1 MSKNL
6 SQQVVLDRRGF
17 VAATFATVAGLG
29 LAGCSDTSAEA
40 DKGSA
45 TGSSKGSEDTE
56 ASTTLDAKAF
66 DKLVD
71 NGPKADDDAIAA
83 STWATAVKDAGVFKI
98 GGVQTSTLFSLLN
111 EKDGQTRGFDAGIA
125 QLLSNYILGEN
136 KVEITQVTSDTRE
149 SVLQNGQVDA
159 VFATYT
165 ITDERKKL
173 VSFAGP
179 YYYTQQAILVL
190 ADNDDIK
197 SVDDLPTRTSPSSP
211 APTAPPSWRSSLP
224 RPASRSLRP
233 TRRPAR
239 HSSRAALTPTSS
251 TTTCSRAPWS
261 ASPVSTRSPASPSA
275 TRSPMALVCRSIPTA
290 SPSLTTS
297 LRKSR
302 TTAPGPSCGR
312 SASATVRATPMFP
325 SCPKSAPRQR
335 AGNGRNETIRKR
347 MMRFIAV
354 NCFLTELS
362 GLPYTRGPL
371 SLSAGGPHESLRT
384 LVALWPELYRRAA
397 SDLGHD
403 A

>member
-45 TGSSKGSEDTE
+45 GSSKSSEDTE
-56 ASTTLDAKAF
+56 VSATLDAKAF
-66 DKLVD
+66 DKLVND
-71 NGPKADDDAIAA
+71 GPKADDDAIAA
-83 STWATAVKDAGVFKI
+83 STWATAVKAAGVFTI

-197 SVDDLPTRTSPSSP
+197 SVDVLAVYEAAQRLTKYIREGNGP
-211 APTAPPSWRSSLP
+211 AILEEFAPK
-224 RPASRSLRP
+224 ASQQEFK
-233 TRRPAR
+233 TDEEAR
-239 HSSRAALTPTSS
+239 QALQQGRVDAYVIDNNMQQS
-251 TTTCSRAPWS
+251 
-261 ASPVSTRSPASPSA
+261 
-275 TRSPMALVCRSIPTA
+275 ALVRE
-290 SPSLTTS
+290 
-297 LRKSR
+297 
-302 TTAPGPSCGR
+302 PG
-312 SASATVRATPMFP
+312 
-325 SCPKSAPRQR
+325 KYKI
-335 AGNGRNETIRKR
+335 AGKPFGSKEPYGIGLPLDSDGVA
-347 MMRFIAV
+347 FV
-354 NCFLTELS
+354 NDFLKKIEDDGTWTELWQICI
-362 GLPYTRGPL
+362 GD
-371 SLSAGGPHESLRT
+371 RT
-384 LVALWPELYRRAA
+384 GDTNVPELPEIGA
-397 SDLGHD
+397 
-403 A
+403 

>member
-45 TGSSKGSEDTE
+45 AGSSKSSNDTE

-98 GGVQTSTLFSLLN
+98 GGVPTSTLFSHLN
-111 EKDGQTRGFDAGIA
+111 EKAGKIRGFDAGIA

-165 ITDERKKL
+165 ITDERKKSWDFSTPYRTDYVGL
-173 VSFAGP
+173 MVKKRSGFTSIEDLDGKVIGVSQGATTQSLIEQMIKDNGFSCEPEFRAFSGYPIIKSSLDAGNIDVFAMDRSTLAGYMNETVELLQP
-179 YYYTQQAILVL
+179 EVKFGEQGYGVATKKGCDLSAVVDQVICDRL
-190 ADNDDIK
+190 ADGWLDQEVK
-197 SVDDLPTRTSPSSP
+197 T
-211 APTAPPSWRSSLP
+211 WG
-224 RPASRSLRP
+224 
-233 TRRPAR
+233 
-239 HSSRAALTPTSS
+239 
-251 TTTCSRAPWS
+251 
-261 ASPVSTRSPASPSA
+261 
-275 TRSPMALVCRSIPTA
+275 LV
-290 SPSLTTS
+290 
-297 LRKSR
+297 
-302 TTAPGPSCGR
+302 
-312 SASATVRATPMFP
+312 
-325 SCPKSAPRQR
+325 
-335 AGNGRNETIRKR
+335 
-347 MMRFIAV
+347 
-354 NCFLTELS
+354 
-362 GLPYTRGPL
+362 
-371 SLSAGGPHESLRT
+371 
-384 LVALWPELYRRAA
+384 
-397 SDLGHD
+397 
-403 A
+403 

>member
-66 DKLVD
+66 DKLVND
-71 NGPKADDDAIAA
+71 GPKADDDAIAA

-197 SVDDLPTRTSPSSP
+197 SVDDLVDKNVAVQSGSNGP
-211 APTAPPSWRSSLP
+211 AILEEFAPK
-224 RPASRSLRP
+224 PASRSSRP
-233 TRRPAR
+233 TRKPAR

-251 TTTCSRAPWS
+251 ITTCSRAPWS

-275 TRSPMALVCRSIPTA
+275 ARSPMASVCRSIPTA
-290 SPSLTTS
+290 SPLSTTS
-297 LRKSR
+297 LRRSR
-302 TTAPGPSCGR
+302 TTA
-312 SASATVRATPMFP
+312 
-325 SCPKSAPRQR
+325 
-335 AGNGRNETIRKR
+335 
-347 MMRFIAV
+347 
-354 NCFLTELS
+354 L
-362 GLPYTRGPL
+362 
-371 SLSAGGPHESLRT
+371 
-384 LVALWPELYRRAA
+384 
-397 SDLGHD
+397 D
-403 A
+403 

>member
-17 VAATFATVAGLG
+17 VAASFATVAGLG

-45 TGSSKGSEDTE
+45 ASSKSSEDTE

-83 STWATAVKDAGVFKI
+83 SAWATADASGVRR
-98 GGVQTSTLFSLLN
+98 TSIRQPRVSPTLFSLLN

-197 SVDDLPTRTSPSSP
+197 SVDDLADKNVAVQSGSNGP
-211 APTAPPSWRSSLP
+211 AILEEFAPK
-224 RPASRSLRP
+224 ASQQEFK
-233 TRRPAR
+233 TDEEAR
-239 HSSRAALTPTSS
+239 QALQQGRVDAYVIDNNMQQS
-251 TTTCSRAPWS
+251 
-261 ASPVSTRSPASPSA
+261 
-275 TRSPMALVCRSIPTA
+275 ALVRE
-290 SPSLTTS
+290 
-297 LRKSR
+297 
-302 TTAPGPSCGR
+302 PG
-312 SASATVRATPMFP
+312 
-325 SCPKSAPRQR
+325 KYKI
-335 AGNGRNETIRKR
+335 AGKPFGSKEPYGIGLPLDSDGVA
-347 MMRFIAV
+347 FV
-354 NCFLTELS
+354 NDFLKKIEDDGTWTELWQICI
-362 GLPYTRGPL
+362 GD
-371 SLSAGGPHESLRT
+371 RT
-384 LVALWPELYRRAA
+384 GDTNVPELPEIGA
-397 SDLGHD
+397 
-403 A
+403 

>member
-45 TGSSKGSEDTE
+45 AGSSKSSEDTE

-197 SVDDLPTRTSPSSP
+197 SFEDLAGKTTANSLASTYMELAESYGATVQGIDTLEETIQLLTAGRIDATLNADVSFYDYLNVHPDADFKIVAQTEDASHVAIPLRKGDD
-211 APTAPPSWRSSLP
+211 
-224 RPASRSLRP
+224 
-233 TRRPAR
+233 
-239 HSSRAALTPTSS
+239 
-251 TTTCSRAPWS
+251 S
-261 ASPVSTRSPASPSA
+261 ASLLEA
-275 TRSPMALVCRSIPTA
+275 INTA
-290 SPSLTTS
+290 IDE
-297 LRKSR
+297 LRADGTLK
-302 TTAPGPSCGR
+302 
-312 SASATVRATPMFP
+312 
-325 SCPKSAPRQR
+325 
-335 AGNGRNETIRKR
+335 
-347 MMRFIAV
+347 
-354 NCFLTELS
+354 ELS
-362 GLPYTRGPL
+362 EKYFGQDI
-371 SLSAGGPHESLRT
+371 SSEN
-384 LVALWPELYRRAA
+384 
-397 SDLGHD
+397 
-403 A
+403 

>member
-66 DKLVD
+66 DKLVND
-71 NGPKADDDAIAA
+71 GPKADDDAIAA
-83 STWATAVKDAGVFKI
+83 STWATAVKGAGVFKI

-125 QLLSNYILGEN
+125 QLLSSYILGEN

-197 SVDDLPTRTSPSSP
+197 SVDDLADKNVAVQSG
-211 APTAPPSWRSSLP
+211 
-224 RPASRSLRP
+224 
-233 TRRPAR
+233 
-239 HSSRAALTPTSS
+239 
-251 TTTCSRAPWS
+251 
-261 ASPVSTRSPASPSA
+261 STRILKLMNRKYTREAYLDLIDRVRDRIPDIALSTDIIVGFPGETEEDFEQTLSLAEQVGYAQAFTFIYSKRDGTPAAKIDDPTPREVILERFNRLVKVIEDSAYAYNQGALGRRVPALIEGTSKKDPSRLLGKSPWNQTVHAPVPDGIEA
-275 TRSPMALVCRSIPTA
+275 ADLVGKIVDVDVDVA
-290 SPSLTTS
+290 
-297 LRKSR
+297 R
-302 TTAPGPSCGR
+302 TWY
-312 SASATVRATPMFP
+312 
-325 SCPKSAPRQR
+325 
-335 AGNGRNETIRKR
+335 
-347 MMRFIAV
+347 
-354 NCFLTELS
+354 LS
-362 GLPYTRGPL
+362 GTVVGSPR
-371 SLSAGGPHESLRT
+371 
-384 LVALWPELYRRAA
+384 
-397 SDLGHD
+397 
-403 A
+403 

>member
-45 TGSSKGSEDTE
+45 AGSSKSSNDTE

-136 KVEITQVTSDTRE
+136 KVEIT
-149 SVLQNGQVDA
+149 L
-159 VFATYT
+159 
-165 ITDERKKL
+165 
-173 VSFAGP
+173 
-179 YYYTQQAILVL
+179 
-190 ADNDDIK
+190 
-197 SVDDLPTRTSPSSP
+197 
-211 APTAPPSWRSSLP
+211 RSSLP
-224 RPASRSLRP
+224 RPARRSSRP

-251 TTTCSRAPWS
+251 ITTCSRAPWF

-275 TRSPMALVCRSIPTA
+275 ARSPMASACRSIPTA
-290 SPSLTTS
+290 SPLSTTS
-297 LRKSR
+297 LRRSR
-302 TTAPGPSCGR
+302 TMAPGPSCG
-312 SASATVRATPMFP
+312 A
-325 SCPKSAPRQR
+325 
-335 AGNGRNETIRKR
+335 
-347 MMRFIAV
+347 
-354 NCFLTELS
+354 L
-362 GLPYTRGPL
+362 
-371 SLSAGGPHESLRT
+371 LR
-384 LVALWPELYRRAA
+384 
-397 SDLGHD
+397 
-403 A
+403 

>member
-45 TGSSKGSEDTE
+45 AGSSKSSEDTE
-56 ASTTLDAKAF
+56 VSATLDAKAF
-66 DKLVD
+66 DKLVND
-71 NGPKADDDAIAA
+71 GPKADDDAIAA

-197 SVDDLPTRTSPSSP
+197 NVDDLADKNVAVQSGSNGP
-211 APTAPPSWRSSLP
+211 AILEEFAPKASQQEFKTDEEARQALQQGRVDAYVIDNNMQQSALVREPGKYKIAGKPFGSKEPYGIGLP
-224 RPASRSLRP
+224 LDSDGVTFVNDFLKKIVADLH
-233 TRRPAR
+233 RRPYGR
-239 HSSRAALTPTSS
+239 HQCSRAARNRRLGSE
-251 TTTCSRAPWS
+251 
-261 ASPVSTRSPASPSA
+261 
-275 TRSPMALVCRSIPTA
+275 
-290 SPSLTTS
+290 
-297 LRKSR
+297 
-302 TTAPGPSCGR
+302 PG
-312 SASATVRATPMFP
+312 
-325 SCPKSAPRQR
+325 
-335 AGNGRNETIRKR
+335 NDRNETIRKR

-362 GLPYTRGPL
+362 GLPYTREPL
-371 SLSAGGPHESLRT
+371 SLSAGGPHESLRA
-384 LVALWPELYRRAA
+384 LVALWPELYRRPA
-397 SDLGHD
+397 SNLGHD

>member
-45 TGSSKGSEDTE
+45 AGSSKSSEDTE

-71 NGPKADDDAIAA
+71 NGPKADDDVIAA
-83 STWATAVKDAGVFKI
+83 STWATAVKDATDLK
-98 GGVQTSTLFSLLN
+98 
-111 EKDGQTRGFDAGIA
+111 DAGIA

-190 ADNDDIK
+190 TDNDDIK
-197 SVDDLPTRTSPSSP
+197 SVDDLADKNVAVQSGSNGP
-211 APTAPPSWRSSLP
+211 AILEEFAPK
-224 RPASRSLRP
+224 ASQQEFK
-233 TRRPAR
+233 TDEEAR
-239 HSSRAALTPTSS
+239 QALQQGRVDAYVIDNNMQQS
-251 TTTCSRAPWS
+251 
-261 ASPVSTRSPASPSA
+261 
-275 TRSPMALVCRSIPTA
+275 ALVRE
-290 SPSLTTS
+290 
-297 LRKSR
+297 
-302 TTAPGPSCGR
+302 PG
-312 SASATVRATPMFP
+312 
-325 SCPKSAPRQR
+325 KYKI
-335 AGNGRNETIRKR
+335 AGKPFGSKEPYGIGLPLDSDGVA
-347 MMRFIAV
+347 FV
-354 NCFLTELS
+354 NDFLKKIEDDGTWTELWQICI
-362 GLPYTRGPL
+362 GD
-371 SLSAGGPHESLRT
+371 RT
-384 LVALWPELYRRAA
+384 GDTNVPELPEIGA
-397 SDLGHD
+397 
-403 A
+403 

>member
-66 DKLVD
+66 DKLVND
-71 NGPKADDDAIAA
+71 GPKADDDAIAA

-165 ITDERKKL
+165 ITDERKEL

-197 SVDDLPTRTSPSSP
+197 SVDDLADKNVAVQSGSNGP
-211 APTAPPSWRSSLP
+211 AILEEFAPK
-224 RPASRSLRP
+224 ASQQEFK
-233 TRRPAR
+233 TDEEAR
-239 HSSRAALTPTSS
+239 QALQQGRVDAYVIDNNMQQS
-251 TTTCSRAPWS
+251 
-261 ASPVSTRSPASPSA
+261 
-275 TRSPMALVCRSIPTA
+275 ALVRE
-290 SPSLTTS
+290 
-297 LRKSR
+297 
-302 TTAPGPSCGR
+302 PG
-312 SASATVRATPMFP
+312 
-325 SCPKSAPRQR
+325 KYKI
-335 AGNGRNETIRKR
+335 AGKPFGSKEPYGIGLPLDSDGVA
-347 MMRFIAV
+347 FV
-354 NCFLTELS
+354 NDFLKKIEDDGTWTELWQICI
-362 GLPYTRGPL
+362 GD
-371 SLSAGGPHESLRT
+371 RT
-384 LVALWPELYRRAA
+384 GDTNVPELPEIGA
-397 SDLGHD
+397 
-403 A
+403 

>member
-45 TGSSKGSEDTE
+45 AGSSKSSEDTE

-71 NGPKADDDAIAA
+71 NGPKADDDVIAA

-190 ADNDDIK
+190 TDNDDIK
-197 SVDDLPTRTSPSSP
+197 GVDDLANKNVAVQSGSNGP
-211 APTAPPSWRSSLP
+211 AILEEFAPK
-224 RPASRSLRP
+224 ASQQEFK
-233 TRRPAR
+233 TDEEAAR
-239 HSSRAALTPTSS
+239 YQAQINDKAVNNRVYTSS
-251 TTTCSRAPWS
+251 D
-261 ASPVSTRSPASPSA
+261 
-275 TRSPMALVCRSIPTA
+275 
-290 SPSLTTS
+290 
-297 LRKSR
+297 
-302 TTAPGPSCGR
+302 
-312 SASATVRATPMFP
+312 ASAAHLM
-325 SCPKSAPRQR
+325 
-335 AGNGRNETIRKR
+335 AGSKEPYGIGLPLDSDGVA
-347 MMRFIAV
+347 FV
-354 NCFLTELS
+354 NDFLKKIEDDGTWTELWQICI
-362 GLPYTRGPL
+362 GD
-371 SLSAGGPHESLRT
+371 RT
-384 LVALWPELYRRAA
+384 GDTNVPELPEIGA
-397 SDLGHD
+397 
-403 A
+403 

>member
-45 TGSSKGSEDTE
+45 AGSSKSSEDTE

-190 ADNDDIK
+190 ADNDDIRA
-197 SVDDLPTRTSPSSP
+197 STTWPTRTSPSSP

-224 RPASRSLRP
+224 RPASRSSRP

-239 HSSRAALTPTSS
+239 HSSRAASMPTSS
-251 TTTCSRAPWS
+251 IDNMQQS
-261 ASPVSTRSPASPSA
+261 
-275 TRSPMALVCRSIPTA
+275 ALVRE
-290 SPSLTTS
+290 
-297 LRKSR
+297 
-302 TTAPGPSCGR
+302 PG
-312 SASATVRATPMFP
+312 
-325 SCPKSAPRQR
+325 KYKI
-335 AGNGRNETIRKR
+335 AGKPFGSKE
-347 MMRFIAV
+347 
-354 NCFLTELS
+354 
-362 GLPYTRGPL
+362 P
-371 SLSAGGPHESLRT
+371 
-384 LVALWPELYRRAA
+384 
-397 SDLGHD
+397 
-403 A
+403 

>member
-45 TGSSKGSEDTE
+45 AGSSKSSEGTE

-66 DKLVD
+66 DKLVN

-173 VSFAGP
+173 V
-179 YYYTQQAILVL
+179 
-190 ADNDDIK
+190 
-197 SVDDLPTRTSPSSP
+197 
-211 APTAPPSWRSSLP
+211 
-224 RPASRSLRP
+224 
-233 TRRPAR
+233 
-239 HSSRAALTPTSS
+239 
-251 TTTCSRAPWS
+251 
-261 ASPVSTRSPASPSA
+261 
-275 TRSPMALVCRSIPTA
+275 
-290 SPSLTTS
+290 
-297 LRKSR
+297 
-302 TTAPGPSCGR
+302 
-312 SASATVRATPMFP
+312 
-325 SCPKSAPRQR
+325 
-335 AGNGRNETIRKR
+335 
-347 MMRFIAV
+347 
-354 NCFLTELS
+354 
-362 GLPYTRGPL
+362 
-371 SLSAGGPHESLRT
+371 
-384 LVALWPELYRRAA
+384 
-397 SDLGHD
+397 
-403 A
+403 

>member
-17 VAATFATVAGLG
+17 IAATFATVAGLG

-45 TGSSKGSEDTE
+45 AGSSKSPEDTE

-71 NGPKADDDAIAA
+71 NGPKADDDAIA
-83 STWATAVKDAGVFKI
+83 
-98 GGVQTSTLFSLLN
+98 VQTSTLFSLLN
-111 EKDGQTRGFDAGIA
+111 EKDGKTRGFDAGIA

-197 SVDDLPTRTSPSSP
+197 SVDDLADKNVAVQSGSNGP
-211 APTAPPSWRSSLP
+211 AILEEFAPK
-224 RPASRSLRP
+224 ASQQEFK
-233 TRRPAR
+233 TDEEAR
-239 HSSRAALTPTSS
+239 QALQQGRVDAYVIDNNMQQS
-251 TTTCSRAPWS
+251 
-261 ASPVSTRSPASPSA
+261 
-275 TRSPMALVCRSIPTA
+275 ALVRE
-290 SPSLTTS
+290 
-297 LRKSR
+297 
-302 TTAPGPSCGR
+302 PG
-312 SASATVRATPMFP
+312 
-325 SCPKSAPRQR
+325 KYKI
-335 AGNGRNETIRKR
+335 AGKPFGSKEPYGIGLPLDSDGVA
-347 MMRFIAV
+347 FV
-354 NCFLTELS
+354 NDFLKKIEDDGTWTELWQICI
-362 GLPYTRGPL
+362 GD
-371 SLSAGGPHESLRT
+371 RT
-384 LVALWPELYRRAA
+384 GDTNVPELPEIGA
-397 SDLGHD
+397 
-403 A
+403 

>member
-45 TGSSKGSEDTE
+45 AGSSKSSEDTE

-66 DKLVD
+66 DKLVND
-71 NGPKADDDAIAA
+71 GPKADDDAIAA
-83 STWATAVKDAGVFKI
+83 STWLRPSRMPASLQSVAS
-98 GGVQTSTLFSLLN
+98 QTSTLFSLLN

-165 ITDERKKL
+165 ITDDRKKL

-197 SVDDLPTRTSPSSP
+197 SVDDL
-211 APTAPPSWRSSLP
+211 ADKN
-224 RPASRSLRP
+224 
-233 TRRPAR
+233 
-239 HSSRAALTPTSS
+239 
-251 TTTCSRAPWS
+251 
-261 ASPVSTRSPASPSA
+261 V
-275 TRSPMALVCRSIPTA
+275 
-290 SPSLTTS
+290 
-297 LRKSR
+297 
-302 TTAPGPSCGR
+302 
-312 SASATVRATPMFP
+312 
-325 SCPKSAPRQR
+325 
-335 AGNGRNETIRKR
+335 
-347 MMRFIAV
+347 AV
-354 NCFLTELS
+354 QS
-362 GLPYTRGPL
+362 GLQRPCHPGGARSQGQP
-371 SLSAGGPHESLRT
+371 AGVQDRRGGPPGTPAGSR
-384 LVALWPELYRRAA
+384 
-397 SDLGHD
+397 
-403 A
+403 